1 MKGKIDVGHFL
12 VQKLEILISAH
23 ARAKMSERD
32 THGKKGITPSKLKCG
47 IPIWKNSEGY
57 WYLMPKK
64 FVFRKGFGLLEGE
77 KEVFS

>member
-32 THGKKGITPSKLKCG
+32 THGKKGMLFCCKCLF
-47 IPIWKNSEGY
+47 E
-57 WYLMPKK
+57 
-64 FVFRKGFGLLEGE
+64 
-77 KEVFS
+77 